1 MLRSWS
7 RRNSTHEVEAGLPEV
22 FPRIWRY
29 AFSLT
34 GTKDGADDLAQSA
47 CLRAIERASQ
57 FKSGSHLDRWMFRI
71 THNLWISELR
81 KEKVRKGGGLPVI
94 DISEIPDPNQNPER
108 EYDRKEVLK
117 SVLDLPEAQRA
128 TVFLVY
134 VEGYSYKAAAEILN
148 IPLATVMSRL
158 ATARSNLGRKFRDQE
173 GLSNAR

>member
-1 MLRSWS
+1 MLRSL
-7 RRNSTHEVEAGLPEV
+7 RRQSPTEVVEAQLPEV

-34 GTKDGADDLAQSA
+34 GSRDGADDLAQAA
-47 CLRAIERASQ
+47 CLRAIEKANQ
-57 FKSGSHLDRWMFRI
+57 FKQGSHLDRWMFRI
-71 THNLWISELR
+71 THNLWISEIR
-81 KEKVRKGGGLPVI
+81 KERVRKGGGLPVI
-94 DISEIPDPNQNPER
+94 DVSEIPDPAQNPER
-108 EYDRKEVLK
+108 AYDRKEVLK

-158 ATARSNLGRKFRDQE
+158 ATARANLGRKFRDHE